1 MFDKT
6 PPILPNSYNY
16 GLSRSNT
23 LSARYDSLGRQ
34 IAVGATLLM
43 PVVPPAVAGAALTA
57 FSGGLLGLYWRTP
70 RLHEPDDPRPTPEG
84 IPIAKDSWML
94 AIGLALMADALP
106 FTRH

>member
-1 MFDKT
+1 M
-6 PPILPNSYNY
+6 
-16 GLSRSNT
+16 LST
-23 LSARYDSLGRQ
+23 TEIALG
-34 IAVGATLLM
+34 AALLM
-43 PVVPPAVAGAALTA
+43 PVIPPAVAGAALTA

-94 AIGLALMADALP
+94 AIGLALMSDALP